1 VPTNRARRCA
11 VLDEVYMELHA
22 RSRYR
27 AAAHHAKRAYP
38 GAVGELL
45 SREILSWEEFGYR
58 LGGEGL
64 MTKVVSDV
72 LNQPIADAEAA

>member
-1 VPTNRARRCA
+1 M
-11 VLDEVYMELHA
+11 LEEGYMELHA

-45 SREILSWEEFGYR
+45 SKEILSWEEFGYR
-58 LGGEGL
+58 LGGEAL
-64 MTKVVSDV
+64 MARVVADV
-72 LNQPIADAEAA
+72 LEQPIGDAEAA

>member
-1 VPTNRARRCA
+1 M
-11 VLDEVYMELHA
+11 LDEVYMELHA

-58 LGGEGL
+58 LGGEAL
-64 MTKVVSDV
+64 MAQVIADV
-72 LNQPIADAEAA
+72 LEQPIGEAEAA

>member
-1 VPTNRARRCA
+1 M
-11 VLDEVYMELHA
+11 LDEVYMELHGK
-22 RSRYR
+22 SRYR

-58 LGGEGL
+58 LGGEAL
-64 MTKVVSDV
+64 MARVVSDV
-72 LNQPIADAEAA
+72 LEQSIGDAEVA

>member
-1 VPTNRARRCA
+1 M
-11 VLDEVYMELHA
+11 LEDVYKELHA

-58 LGGEGL
+58 LGGEAL
-64 MTKVVSDV
+64 MAQVVADV
-72 LNQPIADAEAA
+72 LSRPTADAETEAA

>member
-1 VPTNRARRCA
+1 M
-11 VLDEVYMELHA
+11 LDQVYTELHT

-38 GAVGELL
+38 GAVGLLL

-64 MTKVVSDV
+64 MTQVVADI
-72 LNQPIADAEAA
+72 LATPIETEEAA